1 MKKLKTTVKKSNKKR
16 VSKNDIG
23 YGVKVKA
30 LEDMG
35 LKNSEFDTLNDMF
48 GNPVDEFDEIMDEVF
63 DVGNCK
69 AYGPRYD
76 VVNH

>member
-48 GNPVDEFDEIMDEVF
+48 GNPIDEFDEIMDETF
-63 DVGNCK
+63 DVG
-69 AYGPRYD
+69 
-76 VVNH
+76 

>member
-48 GNPVDEFDEIMDEVF
+48 GNPVDEFDEIMDDVF
-63 DVGNCK
+63 DVG
-69 AYGPRYD
+69 
-76 VVNH
+76 

>member
-1 MKKLKTTVKKSNKKR
+1 MKKLKTVKKSNKKR
-16 VSKNDIG
+16 VSKKDIG

-48 GNPVDEFDEIMDEVF
+48 GNPIDEFDELMDETF
-63 DVGNCK
+63 DVG
-69 AYGPRYD
+69 
-76 VVNH
+76 

>member
-1 MKKLKTTVKKSNKKR
+1 VKTNNKVVKKTNKKR
-16 VSKNDIG
+16 VSKTDVG

-63 DVGNCK
+63 DVG
-69 AYGPRYD
+69 
-76 VVNH
+76 

>member
-35 LKNSEFDTLNDMF
+35 LKNSDFDNLDDMF
-48 GNPVDEFDEIMDEVF
+48 GGNPVDEFDDLMD
-63 DVGNCK
+63 GI
-69 AYGPRYD
+69 YD
-76 VVNH
+76 EF

>member
-16 VSKNDIG
+16 VSKNDVG

-48 GNPVDEFDEIMDEVF
+48 GNPVEEFEDLMDDVF
-63 DVGNCK
+63 DVG
-69 AYGPRYD
+69 
-76 VVNH
+76 

>member
-30 LEDMG
+30 LEDRG

-63 DVGNCK
+63 DVG
-69 AYGPRYD
+69 
-76 VVNH
+76 

>member
-48 GNPVDEFDEIMDEVF
+48 GNPVD
-63 DVGNCK
+63 
-69 AYGPRYD
+69 
-76 VVNH
+76 

>member
-48 GNPVDEFDEIMDEVF
+48 GNPVDEFEEIMDEVF
-63 DVGNCK
+63 DVG
-69 AYGPRYD
+69 
-76 VVNH
+76 

>member
-48 GNPVDEFDEIMDEVF
+48 GNPIDNFDEIMDETF
-63 DVGNCK
+63 DVG
-69 AYGPRYD
+69 
-76 VVNH
+76 

>member
-63 DVGNCK
+63 DV
-69 AYGPRYD
+69 
-76 VVNH
+76 V

>member
-48 GNPVDEFDEIMDEVF
+48 GNPIDAFDEIMDETF
-63 DVGNCK
+63 DVG
-69 AYGPRYD
+69 
-76 VVNH
+76 

>member
-35 LKNSEFDTLNDMF
+35 LKNSECDTLNDMF

-63 DVGNCK
+63 DVG
-69 AYGPRYD
+69 
-76 VVNH
+76 

>member
-35 LKNSEFDTLNDMF
+35 QKNSEFDTLNDMF

-63 DVGNCK
+63 DVG
-69 AYGPRYD
+69 
-76 VVNH
+76 

>member
-63 DVGNCK
+63 DVG
-69 AYGPRYD
+69 
-76 VVNH
+76 

>member
-48 GNPVDEFDEIMDEVF
+48 GNPIDEFDELMDETF
-63 DVGNCK
+63 DVG
-69 AYGPRYD
+69 
-76 VVNH
+76 

>member
-48 GNPVDEFDEIMDEVF
+48 GNTVDEFDEIMDEVF
-63 DVGNCK
+63 DVG
-69 AYGPRYD
+69 
-76 VVNH
+76 

>member
-48 GNPVDEFDEIMDEVF
+48 GNPVEEFEDLMDDVF
-63 DVGNCK
+63 DVG
-69 AYGPRYD
+69 
-76 VVNH
+76 

>member
-16 VSKNDIG
+16 VSKNDIR

-48 GNPVDEFDEIMDEVF
+48 GNPVEEFEDLMDDVF
-63 DVGNCK
+63 DVG
-69 AYGPRYD
+69 
-76 VVNH
+76 

>member
-30 LEDMG
+30 LEEDRRM
-35 LKNSEFDTLNDMF
+35 T
-48 GNPVDEFDEIMDEVF
+48 PQEIEEWLDSLEM
-63 DVGNCK
+63 
-69 AYGPRYD
+69 
-76 VVNH
+76 

>member
-30 LEDMG
+30 LEAMG

-63 DVGNCK
+63 DVG
-69 AYGPRYD
+69 
-76 VVNH
+76 

>member
-1 MKKLKTTVKKSNKKR
+1 MKKLKTTVKKSNKK
-16 VSKNDIG
+16 SFTKNDIG
-23 YGVKVKA
+23 YVVKVKA

-63 DVGNCK
+63 DVG
-69 AYGPRYD
+69 
-76 VVNH
+76 

>member
-48 GNPVDEFDEIMDEVF
+48 GIPVEEFEDLMDDVF
-63 DVGNCK
+63 DVG
-69 AYGPRYD
+69 
-76 VVNH
+76 

>member
-1 MKKLKTTVKKSNKKR
+1 MKTNNKVVKKTNKKR
-16 VSKNDIG
+16 VSKTDVG

-63 DVGNCK
+63 DVG
-69 AYGPRYD
+69 
-76 VVNH
+76 

>member
-16 VSKNDIG
+16 VSKNDVG

-35 LKNSEFDTLNDMF
+35 LKNSDFDNLDDMF
-48 GNPVDEFDEIMDEVF
+48 GGNPVDEFEDLMDGIYDEF
-63 DVGNCK
+63 
-69 AYGPRYD
+69 
-76 VVNH
+76 

>member
-1 MKKLKTTVKKSNKKR
+1 MKKLKTVKKSNKKR

-63 DVGNCK
+63 DVG
-69 AYGPRYD
+69 
-76 VVNH
+76 

>member
-48 GNPVDEFDEIMDEVF
+48 GNPVDEFDEIMDEVV
-63 DVGNCK
+63 DVG
-69 AYGPRYD
+69 
-76 VVNH
+76 

>member
-48 GNPVDEFDEIMDEVF
+48 GNPVEEFEDLMDDVFEDENFEEWT
-63 DVGNCK
+63 
-69 AYGPRYD
+69 
-76 VVNH
+76 

>member
-1 MKKLKTTVKKSNKKR
+1 MKKLKTVKKSNKKR

-48 GNPVDEFDEIMDEVF
+48 GNPVDEFDELLEDL
-63 DVGNCK
+63 GC
-69 AYGPRYD
+69 
-76 VVNH
+76 

>member
-16 VSKNDIG
+16 VSKNDNG

-48 GNPVDEFDEIMDEVF
+48 GNPIDNFDEIMDETF
-63 DVGNCK
+63 DVG
-69 AYGPRYD
+69 
-76 VVNH
+76 